1 MNAQSWW
8 GGGVD
13 GKGPRV
19 EKDLQLD
26 DFNGIRLTL
35 SADVYLTP
43 GRSQSVRVSAQ
54 QNIIDLLETEV
65 ENGIWKIDTEENI
78 DDHSKIKIYITVP
91 EMDYVKL
98 SGSGNI
104 YTEGLFENSG
114 KAVEVGVSGSGDL
127 QFRTNARSLSAAI
140 SGSGDI
146 ELKGSTDDI
155 SIRVSGSGDIDAI
168 DLTARNCEVRISGS
182 GNAKVHATQDL
193 NVRVS
198 GSGDVYYR
206 GRPNVQS
213 RISGSGDLESVNGK

>member
-26 DFNGIRLTL
+26 DFNGIRLTF

-65 ENGIWKIDTEENI
+65 DNGIWKIDTEENI

-104 YTEGLFENSG
+104 YTEGLFENNG